1 MGAKRFEDL
10 QVWQSAREL
19 ARGVYRAAAG
29 QRLRD
34 DWALANQ
41 MKRAVVSIGSN
52 IAEGFE
58 RGTRKQQIEACYIAK
73 GSAGELRSQ
82 VITAHDVGLIDKR
95 AYNWLHERCE
105 TCSRQLQAYIR
116 YLRRSRKDLPGP
128 KYFDPDGECSGGG
141 EVESAEVA
149 GVGLSS
155 AESHSASARSAKP

>member
-10 QVWQSAREL
+10 QVWQTAREL
-19 ARGVYRAAAG
+19 TRGVYRVTAT
-29 QRLRD
+29 QRLGE

-58 RGTRKQQIEACYIAK
+58 RGTRKQQIEACYTAK

-105 TCSRQLQAYIR
+105 VCSRQLQAYIR

-128 KYFDPDGECSGGG
+128 KYFEPDEDRDGEGT
-141 EVESAEVA
+141 A
-149 GVGLSS
+149 
-155 AESHSASARSAKP
+155 ARGDQK